1 MNIAATIAKYRKARG
16 LTQEE
21 LGERL
26 GVSNQAVSKWE
37 NAVSLPDI
45 TLLPSLARALGILL
59 DVLLGEAEPGADDE
73 YLHPDDVPE
82 AAYDALHRTLD
93 CLWRHGTGSADA
105 HIAIRKEKLEKMK
118 SGMMECT
125 SETCGSV
132 IVTDSLSFVDRT
144 YRQPGSENLF
154 LSRRLAGVLERMAEE
169 STRKVLAYLYREAF
183 ARQVDTPI
191 TVREITEGTAL
202 NEDEVE
208 RALFT
213 LEKLHIVEVAND
225 DDETVCYLR
234 TSYAVCAL
242 DLFKMA
248 ELLVNDRNWYAL
260 RNTQVILDASFCGYL
275 PPYQPTK

>member
-1 MNIAATIAKYRKARG
+1 MNIDATIAKYRKARG

-45 TLLPSLARALGILL
+45 TLLPALARALGISL
-59 DVLLGEAEPGADDE
+59 DVLLGEAEPAVEEE
-73 YLHPDDVPE
+73 YLHPDNVPE

-93 CLWRHGTGSADA
+93 NLWRHGTGSAEA
-105 HIAIRKEKLEKMK
+105 RIAVRKEKLAKMK

-125 SETCGSV
+125 SDTCGSV
-132 IVTDSLSFVDRT
+132 IVTDSFSFIDRT
-144 YRQPGSENLF
+144 FRQPESEVPF

-169 STRKVLAYLYREAF
+169 SVRKVLAYLYRETF
-183 ARQVDTPI
+183 ARQQEEFISMHEVM
-191 TVREITEGTAL
+191 EGCAL

-208 RALFT
+208 HALFT
-213 LEKLHIVEVAND
+213 LEKLRIVEVANN
-225 DDETVCYLR
+225 DDETECYLR

-248 ELLVNDRNWYAL
+248 ELLVNDRNWHTL

>member
-21 LGERL
+21 MGERL

-37 NAVSLPDI
+37 HAVSLPDI
-45 TLLPSLARALGILL
+45 TLLPSLARALGISL
-59 DVLLGEAEPGADDE
+59 DVLLGEAEPPAKAE

-93 CLWRHGTGSADA
+93 NLWRHGADSAEA
-105 HIAIRKEKLEKMK
+105 RIAVRKEKLAKMK
-118 SGMMECT
+118 SSMMECT
-125 SETCGSV
+125 ADTCGSV
-132 IVTDSLSFVDRT
+132 IVTDSLSFVDRSF
-144 YRQPGSENLF
+144 RQPGSESVF

-183 ARQVDTPI
+183 ARQVDAPV

-202 NEDEVE
+202 TEDDVE

-213 LEKLHIVEVAND
+213 LEKLHVVEVASD

-234 TSYAVCAL
+234 TSCAVCAL

-248 ELLVNDRNWYAL
+248 
-260 RNTQVILDASFCGYL
+260 
-275 PPYQPTK
+275 